1 MPTWIIIV
9 IIIFSLLTLFVV
21 LSYLKLKKATNDTGS
36 FNLLHLSDSDFQK
49 TISKGVTLVD
59 FWADWCMPCKLL
71 GPTISNLADNN
82 ADKAKVAKLN
92 IETYQKIAA
101 INGIS
106 SIPTVVVFKNGK
118 EVERSVSVKPKHY
131 YQSMIDKALNK

>member
-1 MPTWIIIV
+1 M
-9 IIIFSLLTLFVV
+9 
-21 LSYLKLKKATNDTGS
+21 YA
-36 FNLLHLSDSDFQK
+36 
-49 TISKGVTLVD
+49 
-59 FWADWCMPCKLL
+59 CKLL

-118 EVERSVSVKPKHY
+118 EVERSVGVKPKHY